1 MPTLSYLHVRG
12 RLAENMVY
20 RPRPGHESAR
30 PGLRGEGDPSFQL
43 VLLDADGCVL
53 VGVAPEVRANGCGAA
68 TDPHSWRVR
77 GVLPLRPDAAAYELR
92 RGDACLYR
100 TAIAAQPPV
109 LGASYA
115 HPNANGVVLHWQPCR
130 PPEPRCCEPAA
141 PPAAPHCE
149 PTHGGPAFGMTYSVV
164 AAMASGRRITVAR
177 GLCGT
182 AFAVDVSTLPVP
194 GKGMLHVVA
203 SDGVRSTELPLA
215 PIDVPERAPTLHIL
229 SPAEGARVV
238 FGQALSVLGCCLDMG
253 GSPCAAEHAVWALD
267 GEAFATGSMI
277 AALDG
282 LRSGAHRLTLAHERP
297 GADRVACAVTFPV
310 DEPHADYGL
319 WEALMAD
326 AAAPPAQVVS
336 DCSID
341 DAGRR
346 TRRE

>member
-1 MPTLSYLHVRG
+1 
-12 RLAENMVY
+12 
-20 RPRPGHESAR
+20 
-30 PGLRGEGDPSFQL
+30 
-43 VLLDADGCVL
+43 
-53 VGVAPEVRANGCGAA
+53 
-68 TDPHSWRVR
+68 
-77 GVLPLRPDAAAYELR
+77 
-92 RGDACLYR
+92 
-100 TAIAAQPPV
+100 
-109 LGASYA
+109 
-115 HPNANGVVLHWQPCR
+115 
-130 PPEPRCCEPAA
+130 
-141 PPAAPHCE
+141 
-149 PTHGGPAFGMTYSVV
+149 MTYSVV

-282 LRSGAHRLTLAHERP
+282 LRSGAHRLTLAHEQP
-297 GADRVACAVTFPV
+297 GRRSRRVRR
-310 DEPHADYGL
+310 DLH
-319 WEALMAD
+319 
-326 AAAPPAQVVS
+326 
-336 DCSID
+336 
-341 DAGRR
+341 GRR
-346 TRRE
+346 TACGLRTVGSADGRCRGTAGAGRERLLDRRCRTPNEARVSLR